1 MSEPKEH
8 LHKNGIF
15 LDAQAARTPGV
26 RSGEV
31 MRQHTTPEALERQ
44 VLSLSADEARRVRE
58 SLDDCE
64 PCQESKPDC

>member
-15 LDAQAARTPGV
+15 LDAQAARTPSV

-31 MRQHTTPEALERQ
+31 MRQHITREALASQ
-44 VLSLSADEARRVRE
+44 VLSLSADETRRVRGSIE
-58 SLDDCE
+58 DCE
-64 PCQESKPDC
+64 PCQESKPD